1 MFDWLIDWLIDWLTD
16 WLIDWLDNREIWSY
30 VYDKRELFSLNMS
43 LTVLNFFKKKKK
55 TEKKVVSRYQDKNW
69 FGLFLSAIFL
79 FREILNLNVP
89 IAFVVSMI
97 LNLSIIAA

>member
-1 MFDWLIDWLIDWLTD
+1 MSVYG
-16 WLIDWLDNREIWSY
+16 SY
-30 VYDKRELFSLNMS
+30 DLHSIKNKIGRG
-43 LTVLNFFKKKKK
+43 KKKQREFYNHVFSKRKLDFPLLILHCFNFYKK
-55 TEKKVVSRYQDKNW
+55 KKVVSRDHYKNC